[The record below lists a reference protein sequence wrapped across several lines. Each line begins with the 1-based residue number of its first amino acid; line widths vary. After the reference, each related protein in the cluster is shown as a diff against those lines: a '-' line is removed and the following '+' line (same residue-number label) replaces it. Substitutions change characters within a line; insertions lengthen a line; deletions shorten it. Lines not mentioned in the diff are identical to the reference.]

1 MGILQIP
8 PDCRGHDTI
17 CRGALAPSTSIR
29 LTFIS
34 AAAALSMLA
43 GTTAPSAR
51 RPSSHMRLSHV
62 VVDFFF
68 FFFMLPKIQTN
79 KETSG
84 GADKLAVSGRSD
96 EPSGAADRTCA
107 LACVTANANK
117 DTRERSESSEG
128 ARRRNQRLRHGR
140 TTSCL
145 EPSAFW
151 EHFLMMSLAC
161 G

>member
-1 MGILQIP
+1 MRILQIP

-43 GTTAPSAR
+43 GTTAPSAK

-68 FFFMLPKIQTN
+68 FFMLPKIQTN
-79 KETSG
+79 KETSS

-107 LACVTANANK
+107 PACVNTNANK
-117 DTRERSESSEG
+117 DTCECSESSAG
-128 ARRRNQRLRHGR
+128 ARQRNQRLRHGG

-145 EPSAFW
+145 KPSVFW
-151 EHFLMMSLAC
+151 ERFLMTSLAC
-161 G
+161 C

>member
-8 PDCRGHDTI
+8 ADCRGHDTI

-68 FFFMLPKIQTN
+68 FFLCFQKYKLTRKQAAALINWLLAEGQTSHL
-79 KETSG
+79 EQLTEPARLHVSTLTLIRTRASVQRAVQERGGGTSG
-84 GADKLAVSGRSD
+84 Y
-96 EPSGAADRTCA
+96 
-107 LACVTANANK
+107 VTAGLLPVWNL
-117 DTRERSESSEG
+117 
-128 ARRRNQRLRHGR
+128 RLSGNV
-140 TTSCL
+140 S
-145 EPSAFW
+145 
-151 EHFLMMSLAC
+151 
-161 G
+161 

>member
-8 PDCRGHDTI
+8 PDCGGHDTI
-17 CRGALAPSTSIR
+17 CRGALAPSTSSR

-34 AAAALSMLA
+34 AAAALSVLA
-43 GTTAPSAR
+43 GATAPSAG
-51 RPSSHMRLSHV
+51 RPSSHTCLSRV
-62 VVDFFF
+62 VVDFS

-96 EPSGAADRTCA
+96 EPSGAADRTCSP
-107 LACVTANANK
+107 ACVTANTNK
-117 DTRERSESSEG
+117 DTRERSDSGAG
-128 ARRRNQRLRHGR
+128 ARRWNEQLRQGR

-145 EPSAFW
+145 EASAFW
-151 EHFLMMSLAC
+151 DVS
-161 G
+161 